1 MGALRAEYRCAVAVI
16 RGASAD
22 DVDAIFD
29 LLTARSRAAFG
40 VSQVDREHV
49 LNELVAPTSDAWLAL
64 DADEP
69 VGFARV
75 GPTQVLAVA
84 ARDAAVNDS
93 LLAAAED
100 AARRRGYDHLLV
112 YAVRGGRPLWSLVAR
127 AGFRLPPRA

>member
-16 RGASAD
+16 RSASAA

-40 VSQVDREHV
+40 VSQVDRSHV
-49 LNELVAPTSDAWLAL
+49 LNELAAPTSDAWLAL
-64 DADEP
+64 DEDEP

-84 ARDAAVNDS
+84 AGEPAVNDA

-100 AARRRGYDHLLV
+100 GARRRGYDHLLV
-112 YAVRGGRPLWSLVAR
+112 YAVSEDAPLWSLVER
-127 AGFRLPPRA
+127 SGFTIFR

>member
-40 VSQVDREHV
+40 VSQVDRAHV
-49 LNELVAPTSDAWLAL
+49 LNELVAPTGDAGLAP

-75 GPTQVLAVA
+75 GSTQVLAVA
-84 ARDAAVNDS
+84 ARDSAVNAA

-112 YAVRGGRPLWSLVAR
+112 FAVREDEPLWSLVER
-127 AGFRLPPRA
+127 SGFM